1 MVGRYLG
8 ILIAGIL
15 AVGAVLPA
23 AAAVKSP
30 HCYQSCPAALVGDQ
44 GVVRH
49 RAFTLAPGPETKI
62 AQWVA
67 YKITAATLG
76 DARPRRW
83 RADPSLPDADVLE
96 PADYRGAARA
106 GYDRGHLAP
115 LASLAGN
122 AGWAETNYSSNLA
135 PQLRSLNRGS
145 WARQEAAERRLIT
158 KDGYRAV
165 YVVVRPLYERPMP
178 PLPNAD
184 ESHRVP
190 SGFIKTIIAVK
201 DDHVWRASVRFDQ
214 RPDLL
219 AAVPAAHFRK

>member
-8 ILIAGIL
+8 ILAAGLL
-15 AVGAVLPA
+15 AAGAAWPA

-30 HCYQSCPAALVGDQ
+30 HCYQSCPEALVGDQ

-49 RAFTLAPGPETKI
+49 GAFTLAPDPETKI

-76 DARPRRW
+76 DARSRRW
-83 RADPSLPDADVLE
+83 RADPALPDADALE
-96 PADYRGAARA
+96 PADYQGAARA

-115 LASLAGN
+115 LASLAGT

-158 KDGYRAV
+158 HDGYRAV

-184 ESHRVP
+184 ETHRVP

-201 DDHVWRASVRFDQ
+201 GDHVWRSELRINQNDTTARWRR
-214 RPDLL
+214 RP
-219 AAVPAAHFRK
+219 